1 MTKICYLIGY
11 PIEHSLSPVMHNTA
25 FKELGIDFSYRA
37 INVESHHL
45 RSFIEETL
53 RRPMVRGANVT
64 IPHKVDV
71 IKFLDEVD
79 PLAKEIGAVNTIV
92 NDEGVLRGFN
102 TDGFGAFRALI
113 EAYGSLKEMKV
124 VLLGAGGAT
133 RAISYYL
140 LKEVQSMVILNRTE
154 RKALELAKDL
164 RKSLRGFKVEIY
176 GSLLT
181 KARLREELFD
191 ADVVI
196 NTTPVGMYPN
206 VENTLICKNFLN
218 KKMMV
223 FDVIYNPFET
233 RLILE
238 AKDVGAKT
246 LNGVNM
252 FVYQGSEAFRLWTS
266 RDAPID
272 IMTQVVIKALEEK
285 G

>member
-25 FKELGIDFSYRA
+25 FKKLGIDFTYNA
-37 INVESHHL
+37 INVEPHHL
-45 RSFIEETL
+45 GVFIEETL

-71 IKFLDEVD
+71 IKLVDEVD

-102 TDGFGAFRALI
+102 TDGVGAFRALI

-124 VLLGAGGAT
+124 VLLGAGGAA

-140 LKEVQSMVILNRTE
+140 LKEVQTMVILNRTE
-154 RKALELAKDL
+154 RKALVLVKDL
-164 RKSLRGFKVEIY
+164 KKSLRGLTIEIY
-176 GSLLT
+176 GARLS

-191 ADVVI
+191 ADVLI

-218 KKMMV
+218 KKMIV

-252 FVYQGSEAFRLWTS
+252 FVYQGAEAFKLWTS

-272 IMTQVVIKALEEK
+272 IMAQVVIKALEEK